1 MIISIKL
8 TVGGGERREIER
20 GCVTSVKGSIIMTV
34 GAFIT
39 TLVAMCLVIGVP
51 QYIVHPSQS
60 IIETDISIPTMGIFQ
75 EGVDRSTLDMCLF
88 FCLAL
93 ALFKIYLYG

>member
-1 MIISIKL
+1 MSIKL

-20 GCVTSVKGSIIMTV
+20 GCVTSVRGSIIMTV
-34 GAFIT
+34 GAIIT
-39 TLVAMCLVIGVP
+39 ILVSVFVIRVP
-51 QYIVHPSQS
+51 RYIVHLSQS
-60 IIETDISIPTMGIFQ
+60 IIETDISIPTMGVFQ

-88 FCLAL
+88 ICLAL